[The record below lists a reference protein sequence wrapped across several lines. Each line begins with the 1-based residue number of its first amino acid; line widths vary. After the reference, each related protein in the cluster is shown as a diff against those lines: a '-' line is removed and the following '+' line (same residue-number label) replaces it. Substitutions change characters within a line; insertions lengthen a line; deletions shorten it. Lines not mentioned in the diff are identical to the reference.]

1 MWNILFNGS
10 SALETWRWTLTD
22 VLIHIR
28 LYSKQ
33 YRQKRL
39 GFTAVTSATNDGNTR
54 LHINCQSIH
63 ISLCQ
68 NKLIYR
74 YLNCIWKY
82 SNYWIFP
89 LKWTNNLLVIP
100 FVLLFDFKEKCWKT
114 SKNARILLPL
124 DWTFSGLEWWILD
137 FSKPVGQDC
146 FRAYSEAKLV
156 SQFMQTQ
163 FLFHKVTQN
172 STFFQIHIPG
182 TL

>member
-1 MWNILFNGS
+1 MTLDTYRCTDSYQTLF
-10 SALETWRWTLTD
+10 
-22 VLIHIR
+22 
-28 LYSKQ
+28 K
-33 YRQKRL
+33 
-39 GFTAVTSATNDGNTR
+39 AVSTKKARIYGCHFCYGATNAGNTR

-114 SKNARILLPL
+114 SKNAWILLPSN
-124 DWTFSGLEWWILD
+124 WNFSGLGWWILD
-137 FSKPVGQDC
+137 FSKPVGQGG
-146 FRAYSEAKLV
+146 FGAHSESELA
-156 SQFMQTQ
+156 SQF
-163 FLFHKVTQN
+163 L
-172 STFFQIHIPG
+172 
-182 TL
+182 

>member
-1 MWNILFNGS
+1 MTLDTYRCTDSYQTLF
-10 SALETWRWTLTD
+10 
-22 VLIHIR
+22 
-28 LYSKQ
+28 K
-33 YRQKRL
+33 
-39 GFTAVTSATNDGNTR
+39 AVSTKKARIYGCHLCYGATNAGNTR